1 MAPSQQKGAG
11 RKFDPAQKGR
21 ERSPIMPEIIAI
33 YRHPVK
39 GLTPEPISEA
49 RLEAGGHF
57 PCDRL
62 FALENGPSGFDPA
75 MPEHLPKMK
84 FLMLMRNERLAR
96 LDTHY
101 DETSGV
107 LVIRQGGHVAA
118 SGDLE
123 TEAGRGAI
131 ERFFETFLGDEL
143 RGPIRLLKA
152 PPGHRFMDSKSGF
165 VSILNSAT
173 LDAIAGELGREH
185 LDPRR
190 FRGNILIDGMAAFA
204 ENNLVGQHVRL
215 GEVELEIIKRIDRC
229 AATDVAPEAG
239 LRDMRM
245 VATLERA
252 YGHHDCG
259 IYARVIRSGIIR
271 TGDRLEF

>member
-1 MAPSQQKGAG
+1 
-11 RKFDPAQKGR
+11 
-21 ERSPIMPEIIAI
+21 MPEIVAL

-39 GLTPEPISEA
+39 GLSPETIAEA

-75 MPEHLPKMK
+75 APEHLPKMK

-96 LDTHY
+96 LDTRY
-101 DETSGV
+101 DEATGV
-107 LVIRQGGHVAA
+107 LTIRQGGSVAA
-118 SGDLE
+118 SGDPG
-123 TEAGRGAI
+123 TEAGRAAI
-131 ERFFETFLGDEL
+131 ERFFETFMGDEL
-143 RGPIRLLKA
+143 RGPVRLLRA
-152 PPGHRFMDSKSGF
+152 PGNHRFMDSKSGF
-165 VSILNSAT
+165 VSILNITT
-173 LDAIAGELGREH
+173 LDAIARELGREQ

-204 ENNLVGQHVRL
+204 ENDLVGRSVRL
-215 GEVELEIIKRIDRC
+215 GDAELEIIKRIDRC

-239 LRDMRM
+239 LRDTRM
-245 VATLERA
+245 VATLERV

-259 IYARVIRSGIIR
+259 VYARITRSGTIR
-271 TGDRLEF
+271 TGDRLEV